1 MKQFVFFLLYC
12 SYLQQVASFPIE
24 ETPGF
29 TPWSQAK
36 RAPRAIPELEFSGV
50 NGVPLGIFETANFGI
65 PDPTCRERLPREGC
79 WTMDEFT
86 VDKMIGAQLEKPE
99 TKNCNLKCLFYTQ
112 RLSGAAEREANF
124 VFWDYLLTGAT
135 EGPRKYLTI
144 WDLHD
149 RKYYPD
155 ERNLDATPELKC
167 AYLDIEPDD
176 LRDGISGCQ
185 RRYFMSMSKAMA
197 AQCEGEVFLM
207 TMTDLVNNDDVPED
221 GIWWQVEF
229 PTLIDEKRAGG
240 KVTKITYLQVDDLT
254 IKEFEALK
262 DLPKDQRRAP
272 EVRHQKEYWPKGP
285 GKNQLDKIKARRSEG
300 RSAQQEHSSNISTGQ
315 IDPQH
320 ERTTAPIGFVKRAE
334 RSDEEVC
341 DFGEDCYPYPY
352 PIEDMYAWYKDAT
365 W

>member
-12 SYLQQVASFPIE
+12 SYVQQSASFPIE
-24 ETPGF
+24 ERPGF

-36 RAPRAIPELEFSGV
+36 RALAIPELQFSGV
-50 NGVPLGIFETANFGI
+50 NGVPLSIFETSNFGI
-65 PDPTCRERLPREGC
+65 PDPTCRERLPGEGC

-86 VDKMIGAQLEKPE
+86 VDKMILARAEK
-99 TKNCNLKCLFYTQ
+99 TKTCKVPCLFYTQ

-124 VFWDYLLTGAT
+124 VLWDYLLMGAS
-135 EGPRKYLTI
+135 EGPRKFQTI

-155 ERNLDATPELKC
+155 QSNLDATPEIKC
-167 AYLDIEPDD
+167 AYLDIEPND

-197 AQCEGEVFLM
+197 AQCKDEVFLM
-207 TMTDLVNNDDVPED
+207 TMTKLAEEKDVPED

-229 PTLIDEKRAGG
+229 PTLIDEKRALG
-240 KVTKITYLQVDDLT
+240 KVSKITYLQVPDITLDAF
-254 IKEFEALK
+254 KELQA
-262 DLPKDQRRAP
+262 LPKDQRSPPPVVQRG
-272 EVRHQKEYWPKGP
+272 EYWPNGP
-285 GKNQLDKIKARRSEG
+285 GKKQLDKIKARRSER
-300 RSAQQEHSSNISTGQ
+300 RSAQQEHSSNISTGR

-334 RSDEEVC
+334 SSDEQVC
-341 DFGEDCYPYPY
+341 DFGEECYPYPY
-352 PIEDMYAWYKDAT
+352 PIEDMYAWYKDAA